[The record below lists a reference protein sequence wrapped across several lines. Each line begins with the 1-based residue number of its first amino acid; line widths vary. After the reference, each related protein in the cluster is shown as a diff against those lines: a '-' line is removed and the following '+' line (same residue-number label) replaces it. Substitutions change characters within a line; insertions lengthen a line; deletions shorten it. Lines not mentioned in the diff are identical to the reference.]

1 MLALD
6 QGLQELLITV
16 NSLLRDRTQ
25 NYPRRDAIRR
35 YLREKIG
42 TLQKRAPLKI
52 DALRALADGRPL
64 IGVDGSVHSYGT
76 VFPHIIY
83 CFRALASAS
92 TLSVEKGISRV
103 DLFYPEMADHR
114 REIEEI
120 ISQAA
125 AGGEELA
132 LETAAARAVRQ
143 RLAVLEVQ
151 VAMEAVNKYQ
161 PFAVLF
167 DGGFLRYGGLAPAQ
181 WQEYRELSLAKDVV
195 SIGIIEEI
203 GTFDLARKVSAGFP
217 EASPFSCDR
226 ELLFGILKK
235 GEWLAVKE
243 DLEFK
248 KTYYT
253 CFARPGYYPGAV
265 AYDFFQEQTR
275 RAAEFVPL
283 LFGLT
288 PQGGR
293 GIPQWLDQV
302 DAAVRITRGEM
313 ELLLASGLDR
323 ELRERLFVSQRE
335 RRTL

>member
-125 AGGEELA
+125 AGGE
-132 LETAAARAVRQ
+132 
-143 RLAVLEVQ
+143 
-151 VAMEAVNKYQ
+151 N
-161 PFAVLF
+161 
-167 DGGFLRYGGLAPAQ
+167 
-181 WQEYRELSLAKDVV
+181 
-195 SIGIIEEI
+195 
-203 GTFDLARKVSAGFP
+203 
-217 EASPFSCDR
+217 
-226 ELLFGILKK
+226 
-235 GEWLAVKE
+235 
-243 DLEFK
+243 
-248 KTYYT
+248 
-253 CFARPGYYPGAV
+253 
-265 AYDFFQEQTR
+265 
-275 RAAEFVPL
+275 
-283 LFGLT
+283 
-288 PQGGR
+288 
-293 GIPQWLDQV
+293 
-302 DAAVRITRGEM
+302 
-313 ELLLASGLDR
+313 
-323 ELRERLFVSQRE
+323 
-335 RRTL
+335 